1 MGFYHFDPNHDV
13 DEQTP
18 EPAQNHMVQVKL
30 RFNTELAARGF
41 LTHPGSVCIAWD
53 VKSWSVLYL
62 IVSQYCTNRYDMY
75 IDIYSSNRINAV
87 YIYI

>member
-1 MGFYHFDPNHDV
+1 MFYHFDPNHDV
-13 DEQTP
+13 DEQTL

-53 VKSWSVLYL
+53 VKSMIVMVSSLFDSVPILYKQ
-62 IVSQYCTNRYDMY
+62 I
-75 IDIYSSNRINAV
+75 
-87 YIYI
+87 